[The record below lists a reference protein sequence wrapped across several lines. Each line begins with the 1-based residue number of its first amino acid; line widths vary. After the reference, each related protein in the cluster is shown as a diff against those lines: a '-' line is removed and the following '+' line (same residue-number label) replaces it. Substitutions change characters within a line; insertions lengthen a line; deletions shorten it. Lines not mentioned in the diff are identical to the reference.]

1 MQNVGF
7 DGHRIAGVFDTD
19 SLTVVPEAVVVGHAA
34 AIFSAD
40 WATDDPDPLPS
51 LAEMQAFV
59 EDGSV
64 SDDQLSASTIPS
76 GVRPRFRRRARQE
89 FRSPQWR
96 RAGTAGQHPRPGTD
110 WALMASAPDGSHP
123 HLAGQES

>member
-1 MQNVGF
+1 MQNLGF
-7 DGHRIAGVFDTD
+7 GGHRIVGVFDTD

-76 GVRPRFRRRARQE
+76 GPGSAAVRGRSFGPHNGDGPVLRASTHGRE
-89 FRSPQWR
+89 RI
-96 RAGTAGQHPRPGTD
+96 GH
-110 WALMASAPDGSHP
+110 
-123 HLAGQES
+123 